1 MKILS
6 LLLPYL
12 LMTVPAAAAEPRYV
26 DAETYY
32 TSTEM
37 GRLLLPAG
45 FKAAREKLNDQF
57 HAVCADSFCEGVVS
71 NWAPLDLICTV
82 DEENHVAGEC
92 LWSFAGSFD
101 EVDPNTGK
109 VTVFHENRSCD
120 LGFVGSSGLLAE
132 FLLAAAVDKGHAF
145 GLLLTRVPGRSDD
158 LSLFDVLSAC
168 L

>member
-12 LMTVPAAAAEPRYV
+12 LMTVPAAAAEARYV
-26 DAETYY
+26 DAETYF

-37 GRLLLPAG
+37 GRLLLPSG
-45 FKAAREKLNDQF
+45 FKSMREKLDDQF

-71 NWAPLDLICTV
+71 NWASLDLICTV
-82 DEENHVAGEC
+82 DQENHVAGEC

-101 EVDPNTGK
+101 EVDPTTGK

-120 LGFVGSSGLLAE
+120 LGFAGSSAQLAE
-132 FLLAAAVDKGHAF
+132 FLLASAAAKGHAF
-145 GLLLTRVPGRSDD
+145 GLLSTRVPGRTDD
-158 LSLFDVLSAC
+158 LALFDVLNAC